1 MKLICLVAVFLTFA
15 SCKKTEGNGGS
26 VVVEQSLK
34 VSFVNKDKKDILKAL
49 GDASISK
56 MRLYYL
62 INGKKILYHDPK
74 LSDPYGIKLIVPNDQ
89 AKPYQLQLLLN
100 NIGTIGEG
108 VTSTTYLAWEDGRED
123 TVVGTFFND
132 ANNRI
137 LTKFKFNGVEG
148 GLEEKEGIVIVR
160 E

>member
-15 SCKKTEGNGGS
+15 SCKKTEGSVGS

-34 VSFVNKDKKDILKAL
+34 VSFVNNDKKDILKTL
-49 GDASISK
+49 GEVSVSK

-62 INGKKILYHDPK
+62 INGKRILYHDPK

-89 AKPYQLQLLLN
+89 AKPYVIQLFLN
-100 NIGTIGEG
+100 NVGTLGEN
-108 VTSTTYLAWEDGRED
+108 VTSTTYLTWEDGRED
-123 TVVGTFFND
+123 TIVGTFYND
-132 ANNRI
+132 ENNRI
-137 LTKFKFNGVEG
+137 LAKFKFNGVEG
-148 GLEEKEGIVIVR
+148 GLKEKEGIVIVR